1 MNAAQVRSKA
11 RMAMKRREEQIEE
24 EEIES
29 GELNLIPYLDIVTN
43 LMLFLLASIS
53 AGIILGQLNT
63 TLPDAAEARDPQAP
77 QPGDPNEKPL
87 GLVAFITPSEIRLL
101 STTGVEGPEGGHV
114 IPRTHPERVTEGEYA
129 KLNELLYDI
138 AQRRWAGKTRELPTY
153 DIMLMAEPTIPY
165 GEIIKVMDAMRCKLP
180 TGDAP
185 VQACYFPEESMA
197 EATEPVSEI
206 QRIYDPKRKA
216 YDPETDA
223 LFNRIAFAARQR

>member
-11 RMAMKRREEQIEE
+11 RMAMRRRE
-24 EEIES
+24 EEIEAEEIEG

-63 TLPDAAEARDPQAP
+63 TLPDAAEAKDPSA

-87 GLVAFITPSEIRLL
+87 GLVVFVTPSELRLL
-101 STTGVEGPEGGHV
+101 STTGIEGPEGGHV
-114 IPRTHPERVTEGEYA
+114 LQRTHPDSVTEGEYA
-129 KLNELLYDI
+129 KLNELLHGI
-138 AQRRWAGKTRELPTY
+138 ASRRWAGAIRELPTY

-165 GEIIKVMDAMRCKLP
+165 GDIIKVMDAMRCKLP
-180 TGDAP
+180 EGDAP
-185 VQACYFPEESMA
+185 IEACLFPEESMA
-197 EATEPVSEI
+197 EGDEMVSEL
-206 QRIYDPKRKA
+206 QRIYDPKRKP
-216 YDPETDA
+216 YDPDTDA